1 VVSGYLGLQTNPQRS
16 TTFIAGFHGKC
27 YELKGFSIIFSR
39 YYQLSTPLLKLNY
52 PTVTHPLESCFWL
65 DLMPK
70 HHQIDDLSPVKEVG
84 DDNEFEKFIGGQSH
98 GYHGFQ
104 SPTLGATITKIEKK
118 NETTARPSEYKEY
131 DLSNDD
137 FDPADVTS
145 SQDTESRELLELG
158 RICRVFRADA
168 RSGIIGQNFRGVKGS
183 VSRHHNGTPN
193 SKEAQES
200 SSHPI
205 SVRGEKTKVE
215 RRATRSS
222 NKEPK
227 KCQNIH
233 TEESSTSPTDVSRA
247 FQKYLLE
254 NNFPLPSWL
263 QER

>member
-1 VVSGYLGLQTNPQRS
+1 MHGWTNAHNEESIQKIRKLKEESYQEGFIRDIFGDVLGYTVSP
-16 TTFIAGFHGKC
+16 K
-27 YELKGFSIIFSR
+27 
-39 YYQLSTPLLKLNY
+39 TPHN
-52 PTVTHPLESCFWL
+52 
-65 DLMPK
+65 
-70 HHQIDDLSPVKEVG
+70 IEV
-84 DDNEFEKFIGGQSH
+84 
-98 GYHGFQ
+98 
-104 SPTLGATITKIEKK
+104 EKK

-227 KCQNIH
+227 KCQNM
-233 TEESSTSPTDVSRA
+233 
-247 FQKYLLE
+247 
-254 NNFPLPSWL
+254 
-263 QER
+263 